1 MRRRPIDARAVSM
14 TKGKYDRRMPIRRSL
29 VALLVLVAAVTIS
42 RAQQPAPG
50 FADPVLGRWDI
61 TVQGAQGPY
70 PSWVEV
76 MLRKETELMARF
88 VGRVGSNRHASEVTY
103 RDGELTVRIPVQYE
117 ANKSD
122 LVFKGRIVGNQLE
135 GTTEDE
141 RGTTVK
147 WTATRA
153 PVLQRS
159 AQPKWGTPIELVNG
173 KDLSGW
179 RLRET
184 TRGRCWQVADGALT
198 NTPPCIDLI
207 SERAFT
213 DFKLHVEFNIVP
225 KSNSGIY
232 LRGRYEVQIQDDEGR
247 VPDSL
252 RMGGVYGFL
261 RPAATAALAPGEW
274 QTYDISLVG
283 RRVTVVLN
291 RRTLIEDSEI
301 PGITGGA
308 LDSNEGAPGPILL
321 QGDHGKVAFRR
332 VTVTPGE

>member
-1 MRRRPIDARAVSM
+1 M
-14 TKGKYDRRMPIRRSL
+14 TAHRYDRRMPAARSL
-29 VALLVLVAAVTIS
+29 SVLLVVAAVTAGTG
-42 RAQQPAPG
+42 AQQPAPG

-61 TVQGAQGPY
+61 TVQGAKGEY
-70 PSWVEV
+70 PAWLEV

-88 VGRVGSNRHASEVTY
+88 VGRVGSNRHASEVTF
-103 RDGELTVRIPVQYE
+103 RDGELLVRIPVQYE
-117 ANKSD
+117 SNKSD
-122 LVFKGRIVGNQLE
+122 LVFKGRIVGNRLE

-141 RGTTVK
+141 NGATVK
-147 WTATRA
+147 WIGTRA
-153 PVLQRS
+153 LGLERT
-159 AQPKWGTPIELVNG
+159 AEPKWGTPIELFNG

-179 RLRET
+179 RLRDN
-184 TRGRCWQVADGALT
+184 TRGQCWQVNDGAMV
-198 NTPPCIDLI
+198 NTPPCVDII
-207 SERAFT
+207 SDKTFT

-261 RPAATAALAPGEW
+261 RPATTAARAPGEW
-274 QTYDISLVG
+274 QAYDISLVG
-283 RRVTVVLN
+283 RRVTVGLN
-291 RRTLIEDSEI
+291 GRTLIDAAEI

-308 LDSNEGAPGPILL
+308 LESNEAAPGPILL
-321 QGDHGKVAFRR
+321 QGDHGRVAFRR